1 MSYKPYLDKGNYFMD
16 TIYLI
21 IPGKISDS
29 FAEIV
34 KIATE
39 NCQLTM
45 IKTIKDFP
53 VNLQNKKIIF
63 AIELDECGFNLPLFE
78 MLLKLKER
86 GDDSL
91 LNSMAVMIIQSSS
104 ELFTKSTTQK
114 IVFLANQMGC
124 RFPGHPAVEATYNL
138 DNFLT
143 WQKTYNLPL
152 VEIYQEKAKELVE
165 KLTEEN
171 LRLINRPKILVL
183 HSSFFKTS
191 NTLMLWKMVKENL
204 SEEDIREFHVENGT
218 VVDCR
223 GCSYKTCI
231 HYSEEKSCFY
241 GGIMVK
247 EILPA
252 IEEADCLIWLCP
264 NYNDAISA
272 KLMAVINRMTV
283 LYKRV
288 EFGNKTLFSIV
299 VSGNSGS
306 DCVAAQLIGALN
318 INKGFR
324 LPPYFSLTATAN
336 DPESI
341 MDVLGIGQKAKKFAE
356 NIKREIKK

>member
-1 MSYKPYLDKGNYFMD
+1 MEM
-16 TIYLI
+16 IYLVM
-21 IPGKISDS
+21 PGKISDS
-29 FAEIV
+29 FAEVV

-39 NCQLTM
+39 NYQLTV
-45 IKTIKDFP
+45 IKTIQNFP
-53 VNLQNKKIIF
+53 VDLQNKKIVF
-63 AIELDECGFNLPLFE
+63 AVELDECGFNIPLFE
-78 MLLKLKER
+78 IFLKLKER

-91 LNSMAVMIIQSSS
+91 LGSRAVIIIRSSS
-104 ELFTKSTTQK
+104 ELFTKSTAQK
-114 IVFLANQMGC
+114 IIFLTNQMGC
-124 RFPGHPAVEATYNL
+124 RFPGHPVVEATCNL
-138 DNFLT
+138 NNFLT
-143 WQKTYNLPL
+143 WQKTYNLSL
-152 VEIYQEKAKELVE
+152 IEIYQKQARELVK
-165 KLTEEN
+165 KLFEEN
-171 LRLINRPKILVL
+171 LKIINRPKMLVL

-191 NTLMLWKMVKENL
+191 NTLTLWKMVKENL
-204 SEEDIREFHVENGT
+204 NGEDIRELHVENGT

-247 EILPA
+247 EIFPA
-252 IEEADCLIWLCP
+252 IEKADCIIWLCP

-288 EFGNKTLFSIV
+288 IFGNKTIFSIV

-306 DCVAAQLIGALN
+306 DCVVKQLIGALN

-324 LPPYFSLTATAN
+324 LPPYFALTAIAN
-336 DPESI
+336 DPGSVKDI
-341 MDVLGIGQKAKKFAE
+341 PGIDKRVKKFAE
-356 NIKREIKK
+356 DIRREIKK

>member
-1 MSYKPYLDKGNYFMD
+1 MD

-63 AIELDECGFNLPLFE
+63 AIELDECGFNIPLFE

-124 RFPGHPAVEATYNL
+124 RFPGHPVVEATYDLN
-138 DNFLT
+138 NFLS
-143 WQKTYNLPL
+143 WQKSFKLSL
-152 VEIYQEKAKELVE
+152 LEIYKKQSKELVT
-165 KLTEEN
+165 KLIEEN
-171 LRLINRPKILVL
+171 LKLINRPKILVL
-183 HSSFFKTS
+183 HSSLFKTS
-191 NTLMLWKMVKENL
+191 NTLMLWRMVKENL
-204 SEEDIREFHVENGT
+204 SGEDIREFHVENGT

-247 EILPA
+247 EVLPA
-252 IEEADCLIWLCP
+252 IEEADCIIWLCP

-272 KLMAVINRMTV
+272 KLMAIINRMTV

-288 EFGNKTLFSIV
+288 KFGNKTIFSIV

-306 DCVAAQLIGALN
+306 DCVVKQLIGALN

-324 LPPYFSLTATAN
+324 LPPYFTLIATAN
-336 DPESI
+336 DPGSI
-341 MDVLGIGQKAKKFAE
+341 RNIPEIDNKAKKFAK

>member
-1 MSYKPYLDKGNYFMD
+1 ME

-29 FAEIV
+29 FAEII
-34 KIATE
+34 KMATE
-39 NCQLTM
+39 NYQLTVV
-45 IKTIKDFP
+45 KTIQDFP
-53 VNLQNKKIIF
+53 SDLRNIKIIF
-63 AIELDECGFNLPLFE
+63 AVELDECGFNITLFE
-78 MLLKLKER
+78 MLQKLKER

-91 LNSMAVMIIQSSS
+91 SGSRAVIIIQSPC
-104 ELFTKSTTQK
+104 ELYTKSTAQK
-114 IVFLANQMGC
+114 IIFLTNQMGC
-124 RFPGHPAVEATYNL
+124 RFSGHPVVEAAYNL
-138 DNFLT
+138 SNFLT
-143 WQKTYNLPL
+143 WQKTFKLPL
-152 VEIYQEKAKELVE
+152 REIYKKQAKELVK
-165 KLTEEN
+165 KLAGEN
-171 LRLINRPKILVL
+171 LTLIKSPKILVL
-183 HSSFFKTS
+183 HSSVFRTS
-191 NTLMLWKMVKENL
+191 NTLMLWRMVKENL
-204 SEEDIREFHVENGT
+204 EGEDIKEFHVENGT

-252 IEEADCLIWLCP
+252 IEDADCVIWLCP

-288 EFGNKTLFSIV
+288 KFGNKTIFSIV

-306 DCVAAQLIGALN
+306 DCVARQVIATLN

-324 LPPYFSLTATAN
+324 LPPYFALTVTAN
-336 DPESI
+336 DPGSVKNIQRIDRE
-341 MDVLGIGQKAKKFAE
+341 AKKFAG
-356 NIKREIKK
+356 NIRGEIKK

>member
-1 MSYKPYLDKGNYFMD
+1 MENIF
-16 TIYLI
+16 LI
-21 IPGKISDS
+21 MPGKISDS

-39 NCQLTM
+39 NCPLT
-45 IKTIKDFP
+45 IIRTVKDLP
-53 VNLQNKKIIF
+53 VDLQNRKIIF

-78 MLLKLKER
+78 MLLKLKKR
-86 GDDSL
+86 GDNVL
-91 LNSMAVMIIQSSS
+91 LGSRAVIIIQSSS
-104 ELFTKSTTQK
+104 ELFTKSNAQK
-114 IVFLANQMGC
+114 MIFLTNQMGC
-124 RFPGHPAVEATYNL
+124 RFPGHPVVEATHNL
-138 DNFLT
+138 NNFLT
-143 WQKTYNLPL
+143 WQKIYNLPL
-152 VEIYQEKAKELVE
+152 VEIYREQARELVK
-165 KLTEEN
+165 KLKDEN
-171 LRLINRPKILVL
+171 LKLISRPKILVL
-183 HSSFFKTS
+183 HSSLFKTS
-191 NTLMLWKMVKENL
+191 NTLMLWKMVKEGL
-204 SEEDIREFHVENGT
+204 GGEDIRELHVENGT

-252 IEEADCLIWLCP
+252 IEEADCIIWLCP

-288 EFGNKTLFSIV
+288 KFGDKTLFSLV

-306 DCVAAQLIGALN
+306 DCVAKQLIGALN

-324 LPPYFSLTATAN
+324 LPPYFALTATAN
-336 DPESI
+336 DPGSI
-341 MDVLGIGQKAKKFAE
+341 MKVPGVDQKAKEFAE

>member
-1 MSYKPYLDKGNYFMD
+1 MD
-16 TIYLI
+16 TICMI

-34 KIATE
+34 KKATE
-39 NCQLTM
+39 NYQLKI
-45 IKTIKDFP
+45 IKTIHDFP
-53 VNLQNKKIIF
+53 VDLRNKNIIF
-63 AIELDECGFNLPLFE
+63 AIELDECGFNIPLFE

-86 GDDSL
+86 GDHSL
-91 LNSMAVMIIQSSS
+91 LDSRAVIIIQSSS
-104 ELFTKSTTQK
+104 ELFTKSTAQK
-114 IVFLANQMGC
+114 IVFLTNQMGC
-124 RFPGHPAVEATYNL
+124 RFPGHPVVEATYNL
-138 DNFLT
+138 DNFIT

-152 VEIYQEKAKELVE
+152 VEIYQEKIKELVKRLMGE
-165 KLTEEN
+165 DLK
-171 LRLINRPKILVL
+171 LINKPKILVL
-183 HSSFFKTS
+183 HSSLLKTS
-191 NTLMLWKMVKENL
+191 NTLMLWKMVKEDL

-231 HYSEEKSCFY
+231 HNSEEKSCFY
-241 GGIMVK
+241 GGVMVK

-252 IEEADCLIWLCP
+252 IEGADCVIWLCP

-288 EFGNKTLFSIV
+288 EFGDKTLFSIV

-306 DCVAAQLIGALN
+306 DCVAKQLIGALN

-324 LPPYFSLTATAN
+324 LPPYFALTATAN
-336 DPESI
+336 DPGAI
-341 MDVLGIGQKAKKFAE
+341 IDVLGIDQKAKKFAE

>member
-1 MSYKPYLDKGNYFMD
+1 ME

-21 IPGKISDS
+21 MPGKISDS

-34 KIATE
+34 KVATE
-39 NCQLTM
+39 NCQLTI
-45 IKTIKDFP
+45 IKTVKNFP
-53 VNLQNKKIIF
+53 VDLQNKKIIF
-63 AIELDECGFNLPLFE
+63 AIELDECGFNIPLFE
-78 MLLKLKER
+78 MLLKLKKR
-86 GDDSL
+86 GNDALSG
-91 LNSMAVMIIQSSS
+91 SRAVIIIQSSS
-104 ELFTKSTTQK
+104 ELFTKSTAQK
-114 IVFLANQMGC
+114 IIFLTNQMGC
-124 RFPGHPAVEATYNL
+124 RFPGHPVVEATHNL
-138 DNFLT
+138 NNFLT

-152 VEIYQEKAKELVE
+152 VEIYREQARELVK
-165 KLTEEN
+165 KLKDEN
-171 LRLINRPKILVL
+171 LKLINRPKILTL
-183 HSSFFKTS
+183 HSSLFKTS
-191 NTLMLWKMVKENL
+191 NTLMLWKMVKESL
-204 SEEDIREFHVENGT
+204 GGEDIRELHVENGT

-231 HYSEEKSCFY
+231 HYSEQKSCFY

-252 IEEADCLIWLCP
+252 IEEADCIIWLCP

-288 EFGNKTLFSIV
+288 KFGDKTLFSLV

-306 DCVAAQLIGALN
+306 DCVAKQLIGALN

-324 LPPYFSLTATAN
+324 LPPYFTLIATAN
-336 DPESI
+336 DPGLI
-341 MDVLGIGQKAKKFAE
+341 MKVPGIDQKATEFAE
-356 NIKREIKK
+356 NIKKEIKK

>member
-1 MSYKPYLDKGNYFMD
+1 MEM
-16 TIYLI
+16 IYLI
-21 IPGKISDS
+21 MPGKISDS
-29 FAEIV
+29 FAEVV
-34 KIATE
+34 KTATK
-39 NCQLTM
+39 NYQLT
-45 IKTIKDFP
+45 IVRTIQDFP
-53 VNLQNKKIIF
+53 VDLRNKKIIF
-63 AIELDECGFNLPLFE
+63 AIELDECGFNISLFE

-91 LNSMAVMIIQSSS
+91 LGSRAVIIIQSPS
-104 ELFTKSTTQK
+104 ELFTKSTAQK
-114 IVFLANQMGC
+114 IIFLTNQIGC
-124 RFPGHPAVEATYNL
+124 RFPGHPVVEATYNFS
-138 DNFLT
+138 NFLT
-143 WQKTYNLPL
+143 WQKTFKLPL
-152 VEIYQEKAKELVE
+152 LNIYQEQSKKLVK
-165 KLTEEN
+165 KLREEN
-171 LRLINRPKILVL
+171 LKLINRPKILVL
-183 HSSFFKTS
+183 HSSLSKTS
-191 NTLMLWKMVKENL
+191 NTLMLWKMVKESL
-204 SEEDIREFHVENGT
+204 SGEDIKELHVENGT

-252 IEEADCLIWLCP
+252 IEEADCIIWLCP

-288 EFGNKTLFSIV
+288 KFGNKTIFSVV

-306 DCVAAQLIGALN
+306 DCVVKQLIGALN

-324 LPPYFSLTATAN
+324 LPPYFTLIATAN
-336 DPESI
+336 DPGS
-341 MDVLGIGQKAKKFAE
+341 VKGIQGIDKRVKKFAE
-356 NIKREIKK
+356 NIKREINK

>member
-1 MSYKPYLDKGNYFMD
+1 ME

-21 IPGKISDS
+21 MPGKISDS

-34 KIATE
+34 KITTE
-39 NCQLTM
+39 NCQLTI

-53 VNLQNKKIIF
+53 IDLRNKKIIF
-63 AIELDECGFNLPLFE
+63 AIELDECGFNIPLFE

-91 LNSMAVMIIQSSS
+91 LGSRAVIIIQSSS
-104 ELFTKSTTQK
+104 ELFTKSTAQK
-114 IVFLANQMGC
+114 IVFLTNRMGC
-124 RFPGHPAVEATYNL
+124 RFPGHPAVEATHNL

-152 VEIYQEKAKELVE
+152 VEIYQEQAKELVE

-171 LRLINRPKILVL
+171 LKLINRPKILVL
-183 HSSFFKTS
+183 HSSLFKTS
-191 NTLMLWKMVKENL
+191 NTLMLWKMVKESL

-231 HYSEEKSCFY
+231 HNSEEKSCFY

-252 IEEADCLIWLCP
+252 IEGADCIIWLCP

-272 KLMAVINRMTV
+272 KLMAVVNRMTV

-288 EFGNKTLFSIV
+288 EFGDKTLFSIV

-306 DCVAAQLIGALN
+306 DCVVKQLIGALN

-324 LPPYFSLTATAN
+324 LPPYFALTATAN
-336 DPESI
+336 DPGSI
-341 MDVLGIGQKAKKFAE
+341 MNVLGIDQKAKKFAE

>member
-1 MSYKPYLDKGNYFMD
+1 MENIF
-16 TIYLI
+16 LI
-21 IPGKISDS
+21 MPGKISDS

-39 NCQLTM
+39 NCPLT
-45 IKTIKDFP
+45 IIRTVKDLP
-53 VNLQNKKIIF
+53 VDLQNRKIIF

-78 MLLKLKER
+78 MLLKLKKR
-86 GDDSL
+86 GDDVLSG
-91 LNSMAVMIIQSSS
+91 SRAVIIIQSSS
-104 ELFTKSTTQK
+104 ELFTKSTAQK
-114 IVFLANQMGC
+114 MIFLTNQMGC
-124 RFPGHPAVEATYNL
+124 RFPGHPVVEATHNL
-138 DNFLT
+138 NNFLT

-152 VEIYQEKAKELVE
+152 VEIYREQARELVK
-165 KLTEEN
+165 KLKDEN
-171 LRLINRPKILVL
+171 LKLINRPKILVL
-183 HSSFFKTS
+183 HSSLFKTS
-191 NTLMLWKMVKENL
+191 NTLMLWKMVKEGL
-204 SEEDIREFHVENGT
+204 GGEDIRELHVENGT

-252 IEEADCLIWLCP
+252 IEEADCIIWLCP

-288 EFGNKTLFSIV
+288 KFGDKTLFSLV

-306 DCVAAQLIGALN
+306 DCVAKQLIGALN

-324 LPPYFSLTATAN
+324 LPPYFALTATAN
-336 DPESI
+336 DPGSI
-341 MDVLGIGQKAKKFAE
+341 MKVPGIGQKAKEFAE
-356 NIKREIKK
+356 NVKREIKK

>member
-1 MSYKPYLDKGNYFMD
+1 ME

-21 IPGKISDS
+21 MPGKISDS
-29 FAEIV
+29 FSEIV

-39 NCQLTM
+39 NCQLTI
-45 IKTIKDFP
+45 IKTTEDLPALK
-53 VNLQNKKIIF
+53 NKKIIF
-63 AIELDECGFNLPLFE
+63 AIELDECGFNIPLFK

-86 GDDSL
+86 GDNSL
-91 LNSMAVMIIQSSS
+91 LGSRAVIIIQSSS

-114 IVFLANQMGC
+114 IIFLTNQMGC
-124 RFPGHPAVEATYNL
+124 RFPGHPAVEATHNL
-138 DNFLT
+138 NNFIT
-143 WQKTYNLPL
+143 WQKTFNQPL
-152 VEIYQEKAKELVE
+152 LEIYQEQTRELVK

-171 LRLINRPKILVL
+171 LKLINRPNILVL
-183 HSSFFKTS
+183 HSSLFKTS
-191 NTLMLWKMVKENL
+191 NTLLLWKMVKESL
-204 SEEDIREFHVENGT
+204 SGEDVRELHVENGT

-252 IEEADCLIWLCP
+252 IEEADCIIWLCP

-272 KLMAVINRMTV
+272 KLMSVINRMTV

-288 EFGNKTLFSIV
+288 KFGDKTLFSVI

-306 DCVAAQLIGALN
+306 DCVVKQLIGALN
-318 INKGFR
+318 VNKGFR
-324 LPPYFSLTATAN
+324 LPPYFALIATAN
-336 DPESI
+336 DPGSI
-341 MDVLGIGQKAKKFAE
+341 MNVRGIDKKAKEFAE

>member
-1 MSYKPYLDKGNYFMD
+1 ME

-21 IPGKISDS
+21 MPGKISDS
-29 FAEIV
+29 FSEIV
-34 KIATE
+34 KITTE
-39 NCQLTM
+39 NCQLTI
-45 IKTIKDFP
+45 IKTTEDLPALK
-53 VNLQNKKIIF
+53 NKKIIF
-63 AIELDECGFNLPLFE
+63 AIELDECGVNVPLFK

-86 GDDSL
+86 GDNSL
-91 LNSMAVMIIQSSS
+91 LGSRAVIIIQSSS

-114 IVFLANQMGC
+114 IIFLTNQMGC
-124 RFPGHPAVEATYNL
+124 RFPGHPAVEATHNL
-138 DNFLT
+138 NNFIT
-143 WQKTYNLPL
+143 WQKTFNQPL
-152 VEIYQEKAKELVE
+152 LEIYQEQTRELVK

-171 LRLINRPKILVL
+171 LKLINRPKMLVL
-183 HSSFFKTS
+183 HSSLFKTS
-191 NTLMLWKMVKENL
+191 NTLMLWKMVKESLNG
-204 SEEDIREFHVENGT
+204 EDIRELHVENGT

-252 IEEADCLIWLCP
+252 IEEADCIIWLCP

-272 KLMAVINRMTV
+272 KLMPVINRMTV

-288 EFGNKTLFSIV
+288 KFGDKTLFSIV

-306 DCVAAQLIGALN
+306 DCVAKQLMGALN

-324 LPPYFSLTATAN
+324 LPPYFTFTATAN
-336 DPESI
+336 DPGSI
-341 MDVLGIGQKAKKFAE
+341 MNVLGIDKKVKEFAE

>member
-1 MSYKPYLDKGNYFMD
+1 MEM
-16 TIYLI
+16 IYLI
-21 IPGKISDS
+21 MPGKIPNS
-29 FAEIV
+29 FAEV
-34 KIATE
+34 VRTATE
-39 NCQLTM
+39 NYQLT
-45 IKTIKDFP
+45 IVKTIQDFP
-53 VNLQNKKIIF
+53 VDLRNKKIIF
-63 AIELDECGFNLPLFE
+63 AIELDECGFNIPLFE

-91 LNSMAVMIIQSSS
+91 LGSRAVIIIQSPS
-104 ELFTKSTTQK
+104 ELFTKSTAQK
-114 IVFLANQMGC
+114 IIFLTNQMGC
-124 RFPGHPAVEATYNL
+124 RFPGHPVVEATYNFS
-138 DNFLT
+138 NFLT
-143 WQKTYNLPL
+143 WQKTFKLPL
-152 VEIYQEKAKELVE
+152 LKIYQEQSKELAK
-165 KLTEEN
+165 KLAEEN
-171 LRLINRPKILVL
+171 LKLINRPKILVL
-183 HSSFFKTS
+183 HSSLFKTS
-191 NTLMLWKMVKENL
+191 NTLMLWKMVKESL
-204 SEEDIREFHVENGT
+204 RREDIRELHVENGT

-252 IEEADCLIWLCP
+252 IEEADCIIWLCP

-288 EFGNKTLFSIV
+288 KFENKTIFSVV

-306 DCVAAQLIGALN
+306 DCVVKELIGALN

-324 LPPYFSLTATAN
+324 LPPYFTLTATAN
-336 DPESI
+336 DPGFVKSI
-341 MDVLGIGQKAKKFAE
+341 PGIDKRVKKFAE
-356 NIKREIKK
+356 DVRREIKK